1 MASKSDTNG
10 VELVTLNQEGNLTV
24 TNKISNASHTKQINM
39 KKIIYTS
46 ENYLFGMNGKKLLR
60 AKLDDKSVKTVNND
74 L

>member
-10 VELVTLNQEGNLTV
+10 VELVTLNDGHLTV
-24 TNKISNASHTKQINM
+24 TNKISNASHTKQIKM
-39 KKIIYTS
+39 KNIIYTS

-60 AKLDDKSVKTVNND
+60 AKLDDKSIKTINND